1 VGFQDRGWIDFAG
14 YPHTNRLHVTQRLR
28 RLDVGHLQIEPTR
41 EDVHHIVGN

>member
-1 VGFQDRGWIDFAG
+1 VVGSTSPVIRIRIGG
-14 YPHTNRLHVTQRLR
+14 TVTQRLR